1 MTSRSSLDRSNTS
14 VASMSKSGI
23 QTPRA
28 FSSSAS
34 QSSNGASSPRRGR
47 GRMPVVIMSSQIP
60 RLSDNRLHPYS
71 QLSQSP
77 VSPTLLAKDA
87 RSGTGPARHAN
98 RSRLANSDKPT
109 PVIRPQVDRYP
120 TDELPSPL
128 LLPPQRTSTVETLQ
142 PLGQREVNRQR
153 PRSSRQDMKVDLSGL
168 NNKLGFHVPARET
181 ITPRGSDDESED
193 LLSFGARRGRR
204 SLERDG
210 KRNSRS
216 LCIEEKA
223 RGRSKQEEATTRG
236 PLGNAVSAL
245 PASRDT
251 GVTSPSERRG
261 RSREVKPC
269 SQSPKSLVLVRL
281 AIPSA
286 TVQEFD
292 EVTDAMASEDDI
304 GTNETTTVEEILS
317 NHSPARATALNRPG
331 GRVRSPASPRVTST
345 SILSPDSTRSTGTAR
360 QPTGERP
367 PSSQGPTPSSVVD
380 SAAGPLSAGTSHKA
394 TKDKSTVCGTPT
406 SLTPTLVPPKPVRA
420 LSEKSCPTVM
430 KHTGNV
436 FAPASPVTST
446 VELADV
452 DSSVVSSASSLQMPR
467 RTASISLKRIQDQDL
482 ETIMGSSTIKVPSPI
497 TSRFSLPYQESDS
510 LHYQESEPVEQGH
523 ANAARHLTDH
533 GPLHWLREVVPK
545 SKEAL
550 PKARTLLKLASPKS
564 PRPVRAVSHHI
575 ATGSSDSH
583 DPEEGSSSF
592 GRAVLKRSRTAST
605 ATERGDQKR
614 HYTRWDGVQT
624 EITEE
629 DHPVHWAILQ
639 RRHELRK
646 QGSKQSLKYAL
657 LPRAHSPMSSRKGA
671 KHSTISPKHSQPA
684 SPTSHGPTTPSRVVS
699 LGSLAHQ
706 AVSSLTRPI
715 SHRHMSAPL
724 RVPSSKSTGN
734 IHQELLGDNLRSSV
748 SYEVLSAANGLK
760 SLSSSFDSKVAYK
773 ACKKEE
779 GYVDFDKV
787 LGLDNHEAVH
797 EQVVGVVAD

>member
-1 MTSRSSLDRSNTS
+1 
-14 VASMSKSGI
+14 
-23 QTPRA
+23 
-28 FSSSAS
+28 
-34 QSSNGASSPRRGR
+34 
-47 GRMPVVIMSSQIP
+47 MPVVIMSSQIP

-120 TDELPSPL
+120 TDEQPSPL
-128 LLPPQRTSTVETLQ
+128 LLPPQRTSTVQ

-153 PRSSRQDMKVDLSGL
+153 SRSDRQEMKIDLSGL

-223 RGRSKQEEATTRG
+223 RGRSKQEEASTRA
-236 PLGNAVSAL
+236 PLRNAVSAL

-269 SQSPKSLVLVRL
+269 SQSPRALVRL
-281 AIPSA
+281 AIPSV

-292 EVTDAMASEDDI
+292 EATNAMGLEDDI
-304 GTNETTTVEEILS
+304 GANETATVEAMLS
-317 NHSPARATALNRPG
+317 NHSPARATALDRAEDS
-331 GRVRSPASPRVTST
+331 VRSPASPRVTST
-345 SILSPDSTRSTGTAR
+345 SVSSPVSTRSTRTAR
-360 QPTGERP
+360 KPTGERSLSP
-367 PSSQGPTPSSVVD
+367 RAQTLTPVVD
-380 SAAGPLSAGTSHKA
+380 AAAGVVDGNPRSDGTSNRA
-394 TKDKSTVCGTPT
+394 TKDKSNVCGTPT
-406 SLTPTLVPPKPVRA
+406 SFAPTVVPPKPVRA

-452 DSSVVSSASSLQMPR
+452 DSSAVSSASNLQMPR

-482 ETIMGSSTIKVPSPI
+482 ETIMGSSTIKMPSPI
-497 TSRFSLPYQESDS
+497 TSRFSLPHQESDS
-510 LHYQESEPVEQGH
+510 LHYEESEPAEGDLVK
-523 ANAARHLTDH
+523 AARHSTDH
-533 GPLHWLREVVPK
+533 GPFHWLREVVPK
-545 SKEAL
+545 SKDAL
-550 PKARTLLKLASPKS
+550 PRARTLLKLASPKS
-564 PRPVRAVSHHI
+564 PRPVRAASHQI
-575 ATGSSDSH
+575 LTGTSDAQ
-583 DPEEGSSSF
+583 DLDGESSSF

-614 HYTRWDGVQT
+614 LYTRWDGVQGQ
-624 EITEE
+624 ITEE

-639 RRHELRK
+639 RKHELRK
-646 QGSKQSLKYAL
+646 QGSRQSLKFGV
-657 LPRAHSPMSSRKGA
+657 LPRAHSPMSLRKGA
-671 KHSTISPKHSQPA
+671 KHPAISSKGSQPA
-684 SPTSHGPTTPSRVVS
+684 SPTSNSPATPSRVVS
-699 LGSLAHQ
+699 LTSLAHQ

-734 IHQELLGDNLRSSV
+734 IHQELLGDKLRSSV
-748 SYEVLSAANGLK
+748 SYEVLSQANGLT
-760 SLSSSFDSKVAYK
+760 SLSTSFDSKMAYK